1 LRFHGGQAFGQASIR
16 TWPGRAGVGS
26 GAFYTRRWPSP
37 DETTDV
43 VLLACGG
50 KGRGHV
56 GPPAVMDSATV
67 VGAVTVDDIQ
77 RSMTSSGGSA
87 TARRTSPDK

>member
-16 TWPGRAGVGS
+16 TWPGRAGAGS

-37 DETTDV
+37 DETTNV
-43 VLLACGG
+43 GLLACGG
-50 KGRGHV
+50 KGV
-56 GPPAVMDSATV
+56 VNAGPPAVVDDATV

-77 RSMTSSGGSA
+77 RSMTSSGGFAA
-87 TARRTSPDK
+87 TPPYVT